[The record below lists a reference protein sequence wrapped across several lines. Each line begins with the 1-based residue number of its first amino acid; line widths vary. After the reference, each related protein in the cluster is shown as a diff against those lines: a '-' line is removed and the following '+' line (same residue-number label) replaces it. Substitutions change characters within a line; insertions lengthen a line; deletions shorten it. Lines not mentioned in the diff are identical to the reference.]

1 MIGPFDL
8 RDFWQEDLRDESRRT
23 RGKCPEPY
31 EELAYAA
38 WKLAE
43 EKIPVITVEPER
55 TWVWSDLHLGDES
68 AVAAAGRPFNDACR
82 MDRHLL
88 AEWRRTVGDD
98 DTIICLGDVAHP
110 RFWQDPRN
118 MRDLRRCPG
127 HRVLILGNHD
137 VGETERLREAGFTDQ
152 VLGSPARDRSA
163 GGADPHA
170 AQASS
175 PPRREHSR
183 PPARR
188 RLAKPAPRQRE
199 RRTNGLLACEARPSA
214 QDADDAAQLRP
225 EPLSCN
231 ASAGVD
237 QSDCMLP
244 QQRHQPPPGQAGT
257 SRRTEHRASTP
268 NGTRR
273 VRS

>member
-8 RDFWQEDLRDESRRT
+8 RDLWQEDLRDESRRT

-31 EELAYAA
+31 EELAYTA

-68 AVAAAGRPFNDACR
+68 AVAAASRPFNDACR

-127 HRVLILGNHD
+127 DRVLILGNHD

-152 VLGSPARDRSA
+152 YWGALLATDPPAALTHMPLKRRPFPA
-163 GGADPHA
+163 VNIHGHLHGADAPSPRHA
-170 AQASS
+170 NVSVERTDYSPVRLDRVLKTLTTPRSS
-175 PPRREHSR
+175 
-183 PPARR
+183 
-188 RLAKPAPRQRE
+188 
-199 RRTNGLLACEARPSA
+199 G
-214 QDADDAAQLRP
+214 
-225 EPLSCN
+225 
-231 ASAGVD
+231 
-237 QSDCMLP
+237 QS
-244 QQRHQPPPGQAGT
+244 H
-257 SRRTEHRASTP
+257 
-268 NGTRR
+268 
-273 VRS
+273 